1 MCVMEAHFYYTLL
14 CRHGTIVP
22 SHGPHIF
29 TPHSLHILYTIR
41 YCVIQVVV
49 HFYVDMG
56 RWSPRLA
63 LTFFT
68 PHSLYILYTIGYC
81 VIQEVV
87 SHGELIGNFTSVSKF
102 KIDRH
107 TFQP

>member
-1 MCVMEAHFYYTLL
+1 MQPSYWKQAEPTPVSDGVSWKLIFIIHF
-14 CRHGTIVP
+14 H
-22 SHGPHIF
+22 
-29 TPHSLHILYTIR
+29 
-41 YCVIQVVV
+41 
-49 HFYVDMG
+49 VDMG

-107 TFQP
+107 QFQP